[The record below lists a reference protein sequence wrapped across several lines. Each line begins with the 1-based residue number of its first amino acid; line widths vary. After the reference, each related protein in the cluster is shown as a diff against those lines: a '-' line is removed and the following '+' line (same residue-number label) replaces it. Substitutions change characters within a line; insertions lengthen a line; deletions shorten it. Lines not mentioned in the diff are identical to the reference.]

1 MGRSLESR
9 PFGRTGEQV
18 SAIGLGGAYL
28 DKYSLTDG
36 VATVRRAVE
45 LGVTYFDTAPRYA
58 NGASE
63 AILGMALEGR
73 SESYLLATKVGGL
86 MRSPDHHSPDAL
98 RAQLWGSLRA
108 LRRTQV
114 DVLQVHGVEFACW
127 LDGSAALDEVSSLG
141 DSGDFANAPVM
152 KVLDEAREQGLCR
165 FLGVTAD
172 DPGHL
177 ARAVADVDV
186 DICMA
191 AYNYN
196 FLFRDAAREVIPLAR
211 RKDVAFV
218 NAGIMGPVR
227 SAIGGLSEPAFTE
240 VRLHRLDKPPGWVTP
255 DLHGR
260 LAKLYDLQRE
270 SGLPLVELAVR
281 YPLANPDVA
290 VVLVGAGSPAEIE
303 ESVAAAAEGPLP
315 ADLQQAIEELGPE

>member
-36 VATVRRAVE
+36 VATVRRALE

-58 NGASE
+58 NGASQV
-63 AILGMALEGR
+63 IMGMALEGR

-86 MRSPDHHSPDAL
+86 MRSRDHHSRDAL
-98 RAQLWGSLRA
+98 RSQLWGSLRA

-127 LDGSAALDEVSSLG
+127 LDGSAPLDQVSSLG
-141 DSGDFANAPVM
+141 NSGDFASAPVM
-152 KVLDEAREQGLCR
+152 KVLEEAKEQGLCR

-177 ARAVADVDV
+177 ARAVADVDTDV
-186 DICMA
+186 CMA

-196 FLFRDAAREVIPLAR
+196 LLFRDAAREVMPLAR
-211 RKDVAFV
+211 RNGVAFV

-227 SAIGGLSEPAFTE
+227 SAAGGLSEPAFTE
-240 VRLHRLDKPPGWVTP
+240 VRPHWLDRPPGWVTP
-255 DLHGR
+255 NLHGR

-281 YPLANPDVA
+281 YPLANPEVA